1 MNARGKVP
9 ALLAGATLAM
19 SALLGC
25 ANTQTPRQAPAATS
39 PAATAALE
47 QRLANLE
54 ARAERI
60 EDINAIKRLQRAYG
74 YYLDEGRWDDAA
86 DLFADNASLEVGFD
100 GVYRGRARIREYL
113 RAMGGGKQ
121 GLRAGQLNEHLQ
133 LMPVITLLPGGTQAR
148 GTWRDVILS
157 GQLGRDAYW
166 AEGPYENQ
174 YVKQNGVW
182 KIAGLHWFQTLWVPY
197 EGGWQKHGDVNA
209 GRFVGD
215 RLKPDAPPSVKYK
228 TWPGAFTPPFHFRGQ
243 YPGLEPL
250 APVPVTGTASLAELS
265 RREAALAQ
273 RARRLTDQD
282 DIENLQRIYGFY
294 IDKGLWSEAAAL
306 FTDDAEFEVQG
317 RGVFRGRARVLE
329 YLRAVGPEGLQQG
342 RLYDNMQLQP
352 LTHVSADGRSA
363 RGRWHLFAQL
373 AQHGKFHE
381 WETGV
386 YENEYRNE
394 GGTWKIHGPHLYP
407 TMITP
412 YEPGWGRQS
421 LPASRFE
428 PALKPDAPSSGAST
442 YDRPFTPPYHYGHP
456 VRDAR
461 ASSATTLPRA
471 ALDERQLASAIDALE
486 RQLGRTED
494 RASIENLQTAYG
506 YYLATLLWDDLAA
519 LFAQDG
525 TIEIAL
531 RGVYVGRPAVRRNLN
546 LYGQAGLDD
555 GVLHNHMQYQMVI
568 HVGEDG
574 RTAKLRSRA
583 LSMMGNYE
591 KSAMWMGGI
600 YENEFVKIDGRWMFH
615 KDQQINTYFAPYE
628 TGWKDLPQRAPPGI
642 TASNPPDRPP
652 SFQFDLYPKNFLPP
666 FHYVNPVTGRAY
678 VP

>member
-1 MNARGKVP
+1 MSARVALALTC
-9 ALLAGATLAM
+9 ALLA
-19 SALLGC
+19 GC
-25 ANTQTPRQAPAATS
+25 ANTQSPENAPPS
-39 PAATAALE
+39 TAPALE
-47 QRLANLE
+47 QRLADLE

-86 DLFADNASLEVGFD
+86 DLFADEASLEIGFD

-113 RAMGGGKQ
+113 RALGDGRQ
-121 GLRAGQLNEHLQ
+121 GLKPGQLNEHLQ
-133 LMPVITLLPGGTQAR
+133 LMPVITMLPGGQQAR
-148 GTWRDVILS
+148 GTWRAVILA

-166 AEGPYENQ
+166 AEGPYENL
-174 YVKQNGVW
+174 YVKHDGVW

-197 EGGWQKHGDVNA
+197 AGGWEKNSDVNA

-215 RLKPDAPPSVKYK
+215 RLKADAPPSQQYK

-243 YPGLEPL
+243 YPGLSPL
-250 APVPVTGTASLAELS
+250 SPATSSGKASLSELS
-265 RREAALAQ
+265 RRQAALAE
-273 RARRLTDQD
+273 RARRLADQD
-282 DIENLQRIYGFY
+282 TIENLQRIYGFY
-294 IDKGLWSEAAAL
+294 VDKGLWSEASSL
-306 FTDDAEFEVQG
+306 FTDDAQFEIQG
-317 RGVFRGRARVLE
+317 RGIFRGKDHILA
-329 YLRAVGPEGLQQG
+329 YLRAIGPEGLQAG
-342 RLYDNMQLQP
+342 RLYDQMQLQP
-352 LTHVSADGRSA
+352 LTHVAADGKTA

-373 AQHGKFHE
+373 AQHGQFHE

-394 GGTWKIHGPHLYP
+394 GGVWKISRLHLYP

-412 YEPGWGRQS
+412 YEAGWGKQS

-428 PALKPDAPSSGAST
+428 PALKPDVPSPTAST
-442 YDRPFTPPYHYGHP
+442 YDHAFTPPYHYAHP
-456 VRDAR
+456 VRGAR
-461 ASSATTLPRA
+461 AMPVVARA
-471 ALDERQLASAIDALE
+471 RALDERQLASSIGDLE

-506 YYLATLLWDDLAA
+506 YYLATLLWDDLAD
-519 LFAQDG
+519 LFAEDG

-531 RGVYVGRPAVRRNLN
+531 RGIYAGRPAVRRNLN

-568 HVGEDG
+568 DVMPDG
-574 RTAKLRSRA
+574 ATARLRSRA
-583 LSMMGNYE
+583 LSMMGNFG
-591 KSAMWMGGI
+591 KSSMWMGGT
-600 YENEFVKIDGRWMFH
+600 YENEFVKINGRWMFH

-652 SFQFDLYPKNFLPP
+652 SFAFDLYPKNFLPP
-666 FHYVNPVTGRAY
+666 FHYVNPVTGKAY
-678 VP
+678 SP